1 MDRLT
6 RTRSRLARAGT
17 QTAAELAERPL
28 VALVLRSLQR
38 YLAIDGTQRGLVLAG
53 QAFSALIPLLI
64 VLATLLSSNGGARLA
79 ESLNVRFR
87 LSGNGAD
94 AVRTLFSQ
102 PPGAA
107 QSVTFGSALLLV
119 ISGLSCARTMQRSYE
134 AAWQL
139 PPRGLRGTMGGAG
152 ALALLLTQ
160 LLLVSLLAGF
170 LRQVP
175 AGSLLEFAVRVVSSS
190 ALWLALQHLLLGGRV
205 AWRRLLPGAVAAG
218 AGQQGVAAL
227 STLWI
232 PNVIEN
238 NATRYGAIGVSFALL
253 SWLVVISIVLV
264 VAAAVSVE
272 LGHGPPLPVPAP
284 GHRRGLFGT
293 LAGLLGADDAA
304 DEGPDEEAAERRGA
318 AGASELVVLGFAAP
332 EEAEAVLA
340 AARGAAPRPAG
351 NLPDLVGAALVRRT
365 ADGTVIVQQEY
376 GPTDASRMSG
386 GFWGT
391 LVGVL
396 VRAPAF
402 GLGVDGPAVAVTR
415 TLTDLGV
422 DEAFTEKL
430 AACLTPGSAAVFAL
444 GRPGAAD
451 RLRAAPLPHR
461 PTIVSASLMIMD
473 EPELL
478 ALLREAQAEAA
489 APGRPGGA

>member
-17 QTAAELAERPL
+17 ETAAELAERPL

-64 VLATLLSSNGGARLA
+64 VLATLLSSNGGAQLA

-175 AGSLLEFAVRVVSSS
+175 AGSVLEFAVRVVSSS

-304 DEGPDEEAAERRGA
+304 DEGPDEEAAERRGPPA
-318 AGASELVVLGFAAP
+318 RPSSSSSGSPPPKRPRRCWRPLVEPLLDPPGTCRTWWAP
-332 EEAEAVLA
+332 PSS
-340 AARGAAPRPAG
+340 GAPR
-351 NLPDLVGAALVRRT
+351 T
-365 ADGTVIVQQEY
+365 A
-376 GPTDASRMSG
+376 R
-386 GFWGT
+386 
-391 LVGVL
+391 
-396 VRAPAF
+396 
-402 GLGVDGPAVAVTR
+402 
-415 TLTDLGV
+415 
-422 DEAFTEKL
+422 
-430 AACLTPGSAAVFAL
+430 
-444 GRPGAAD
+444 
-451 RLRAAPLPHR
+451 
-461 PTIVSASLMIMD
+461 
-473 EPELL
+473 
-478 ALLREAQAEAA
+478 
-489 APGRPGGA
+489 